1 MKHLLTA
8 LMLAVLGLAATAPAR
23 AQTARIQFVNATPDP
38 TVGTVGLWVNGTQ
51 IGGDLT
57 FEHATAFLDTPSG
70 EVEVVLRASD
80 GSTLL
85 TRTLDFTENRSYYL
99 VVSGV
104 VDSASFPSNPETGVD
119 TSLSISLAEANEVS
133 AVSGQFEIRMFH
145 AAVDCPRL
153 DWWTWGGGLSPFR
166 VWRDVGFGEFS
177 AVTHGSPGRYTGEAR
192 QVGGATRLGTEDI
205 GDFSDRG
212 GQSFINVFTG
222 WLTASQ
228 GRELNMVEVYADGSV
243 VGTASQPIGTLPS
256 TYDLETNY
264 PNPFNPSTMIRFSTP
279 QTGTVRLAVYDLL
292 GREVRV
298 LVDGLVNAGDHEV
311 RFDAKDLPSGTYLYR
326 LETGSGSLARQMLL
340 VR

>member
-104 VDSASFPSNPETGVD
+104 VDSASFPSNPGAGVN

-133 AVSGQFEIRMFH
+133 PDSGRFEVRMFH
-145 AAVDCPRL
+145 AAIDCPRL
-153 DWWTWGGGLSPFR
+153 DWWVWGGGYAPFR
-166 VWRDVGFGEFS
+166 IWYDVGFSEFS
-177 AVTHGSPGRYTGEAR
+177 AATQGSPARYTGEAR
-192 QVGGATRLGTEDI
+192 QAGGTTRLGTEDI
-205 GDFSDRG
+205 GDFSDLG
-212 GQSFINVFTG
+212 GQSLLNLFTG
-222 WLTASQ
+222 WLAASQ
-228 GRELNMVEVYADGSV
+228 GYSLRMLEVYADGSV
-243 VGTASQPIGTLPS
+243 TTSAEPIGTLPS